1 MYGGVLERCV
11 PACFN
16 GLNYSKGAAIV
27 PVTRED
33 APLLAKELDKSTYK
47 VSVHFST
54 TITETICEK
63 IKRIRRSR
71 RRAGEWE
78 VALRLALSIPKIFR
92 ELDENPL
99 ARPFHPFCL
108 WLAHR

>member
-33 APLLAKELDKSTYK
+33 APLPAKELDKSTYK

-63 IKRIRRSR
+63 IKRIRRN
-71 RRAGEWE
+71 E
-78 VALRLALSIPKIFR
+78 VQQMGAV
-92 ELDENPL
+92 DEPENGK
-99 ARPFHPFCL
+99 
-108 WLAHR
+108 

>member
-63 IKRIRRSR
+63 IKRIRRNEVQQM
-71 RRAGEWE
+71 GE

>member
-63 IKRIRRSR
+63 IKRIRRNEVQQIGAGEAAGAGTP
-71 RRAGEWE
+71 RRAGG
-78 VALRLALSIPKIFR
+78 RGPQGG
-92 ELDENPL
+92 
-99 ARPFHPFCL
+99 
-108 WLAHR
+108 